1 MTKPLSQTLPEFDDE
16 LHIKT
21 LWQMLLDGHKC
32 ITRDTGWALILT
44 TYLDAYI
51 FSIRWILVVTGVH
64 CGGNFVVLKQNVYLL
79 VPVSLSYCPARP
91 AWRVDVGLK
100 EPVILLTCLVPGTM
114 VENSRLP
121 CVRVRLLQHHTSLI
135 PCQSVEIIIIDTTW
149 FLDISFD
156 I

>member
-32 ITRDTGWALILT
+32 ITRDTGWALMLT

-51 FSIRWILVVTGVH
+51 FS
-64 CGGNFVVLKQNVYLL
+64 NNVNSSCYGCSLWGRFRCFETKCLL
-79 VPVSLSYCPARP
+79 VGPSLSQ
-91 AWRVDVGLK
+91 
-100 EPVILLTCLVPGTM
+100 LLPGPPCLESWCRAQVEGTSYFIDLPGW
-114 VENSRLP
+114 ELRLP
-121 CVRVRLLQHHTSLI
+121 CVRVRLLQQHTSLI

-149 FLDISFD
+149 FLDVLFD

>member
-1 MTKPLSQTLPEFDDE
+1 MVKIQ
-16 LHIKT
+16 HH
-21 LWQMLLDGHKC
+21 GHP
-32 ITRDTGWALILT
+32 RYRLGPHADMLT

-51 FSIRWILVVTGVH
+51 FS
-64 CGGNFVVLKQNVYLL
+64 NNVN
-79 VPVSLSYCPARP
+79 SSYS
-91 AWRVDVGLK
+91 
-100 EPVILLTCLVPGTM
+100 ILLTCLVPGTM

-135 PCQSVEIIIIDTTW
+135 PCQSVEIIIIDKTR